1 MAANGVEDK
10 KTQEVKNKV
19 DTGAV
24 DEIACFLT
32 KECPR
37 EFNAFYRVHN
47 RLQSHTPH
55 SVPLVHLKYYLFR

>member
-24 DEIACFLT
+24 DEVGLCQ
-32 KECPR
+32 
-37 EFNAFYRVHN
+37 NMWN
-47 RLQSHTPH
+47 
-55 SVPLVHLKYYLFR
+55 